1 PIAIVGGSH
10 WSEKACASLR
20 RFAERF
26 ELPVIASFRR
36 QALFPG
42 THDSYVGELSLGAN
56 PKLVERV
63 KSADLVLLFGGRL
76 GEVPSQSYTLLDI
89 PDPQMPLIHVLPE
102 ASELGRVYQPA
113 LAIHASPNAFGASLE
128 SVQPPAQI
136 PWSGWR

>member
-1 PIAIVGGSH
+1 PVVISLPEDMLTQEATVPDAPPVVPAETWPALADMMRMQKMLAQSKRPIAIVGGSH

-42 THDSYVGELSLGAN
+42 THDSYAGELSLGAN

-63 KSADLVLLFGGRL
+63 KSADLVLLFGARL

-89 PDPQMPLIHVLPE
+89 PEPQMP
-102 ASELGRVYQPA
+102 
-113 LAIHASPNAFGASLE
+113 
-128 SVQPPAQI
+128 
-136 PWSGWR
+136 